1 MRSSRPVQSII
12 YENILRSGGKS
23 RESALSWERT
33 TPRRDDTSSTTHPAC
48 QQARPRQRQ
57 TRQEAKDAVSPRT
70 SRHTGSPQSDSDYR
84 YSHVGCIEWLAYAA
98 RTRNARYTVCRV
110 NVVVAMA
117 TQYCSPA
124 PCLGQPI
131 NGATH
136 AAGNREMGLNVSHDQ
151 YCHIVDCFSLLTAA
165 VLAVRSR
172 QCCIEGH
179 PTSKDTTSLQSL
191 LSPCYI
197 WISALFTK
205 RSSGEIPVQ
214 SAASCRSSVCSVV
227 GVSDSRPPT
236 SLCLAVSL
244 SCLSVLSSCKS
255 MMHYSVDNFF
265 FLTCCFCMSVE
276 SKVLAFQLRSTTLSP
291 LIPSDRA
298 KTREK

>member
-110 NVVVAMA
+110 NVVVVMA

-136 AAGNREMGLNVSHDQ
+136 AAGNREMGLKVSHDQ
-151 YCHIVDCFSLLTAA
+151 YCCIVDCFSLLTAA

-172 QCCIEGH
+172 QCRTIIIQ
-179 PTSKDTTSLQSL
+179 PRRNTTSLQSL
-191 LSPCYI
+191 LSPCYNYP
-197 WISALFTK
+197 SAVFTK
-205 RSSGEIPVQ
+205 RSPGEIPVQ
-214 SAASCRSSVCSVV
+214 SAASCRSSASSVV
-227 GVSDSRPPT
+227 GVSDPRPPT

-244 SCLSVLSSCKS
+244 SCLSVPSSTKS
-255 MMHYSVDNFF
+255 MMHYSLDNFF
-265 FLTCCFCMSVE
+265 LSHLLLLYVCRLYDPKPTA
-276 SKVLAFQLRSTTLSP
+276 LQLRFTML
-291 LIPSDRA
+291 
-298 KTREK
+298 

>member
-1 MRSSRPVQSII
+1 
-12 YENILRSGGKS
+12 
-23 RESALSWERT
+23 
-33 TPRRDDTSSTTHPAC
+33 
-48 QQARPRQRQ
+48 
-57 TRQEAKDAVSPRT
+57 
-70 SRHTGSPQSDSDYR
+70 
-84 YSHVGCIEWLAYAA
+84 
-98 RTRNARYTVCRV
+98 
-110 NVVVAMA
+110 
-117 TQYCSPA
+117 
-124 PCLGQPI
+124 
-131 NGATH
+131 
-136 AAGNREMGLNVSHDQ
+136 MGLKVSHDHD
-151 YCHIVDCFSLLTAA
+151 CCIVDCFSLLTAA

-298 KTREK
+298 KTREKQCFRQNLPTHHPHNPPKPPQSPHPPAHKEQQQTQTSKLRPPVS

>member
-110 NVVVAMA
+110 NVVVVMA

-136 AAGNREMGLNVSHDQ
+136 AAGNREMGLKVSHDHD
-151 YCHIVDCFSLLTAA
+151 CCIVDCFSLLTAA